1 MCENLKILV
10 YIYMVQQHFVV
21 CTEVSSGRDGGD
33 TGTQCYCEFKCDF
46 LYFLSCISV
55 VFNLCNLA
63 TLLRYYQNLS
73 QTLSAT
79 DTCTLIYHIRVHIV
93 IIIP

>member
-21 CTEVSSGRDGGD
+21 CTEVSSGRDGGI
-33 TGTQCYCEFKCDF
+33 QAHSVIVN
-46 LYFLSCISV
+46 LSVIFFIFCLVSV
-55 VFNLCNLA
+55 WFSIFVIWRRS
-63 TLLRYYQNLS
+63 RYYQNLS

-79 DTCTLIYHIRVHIV
+79 DT
-93 IIIP
+93 